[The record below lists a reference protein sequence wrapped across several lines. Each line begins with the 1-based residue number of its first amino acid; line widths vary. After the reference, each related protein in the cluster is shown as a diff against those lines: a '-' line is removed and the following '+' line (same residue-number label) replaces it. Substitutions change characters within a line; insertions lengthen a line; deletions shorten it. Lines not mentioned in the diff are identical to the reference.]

1 MAALSRQEG
10 GAIILRPMTP
20 GDIPFGL
27 KLSLAAGWN
36 QTAADWALFLEQSTG
51 GSFIARYRGREA
63 GTVTTVSYQN
73 RLHWIGMVLVAEEFR
88 RLGIGTILL
97 EAAIAAV
104 QGQGAVC
111 LDATPAGKKLYD
123 RLGFRDVV
131 PLSRW
136 LRQSGGAVP
145 RPAPLCK
152 PLTEAMLPAA
162 AEYDRQIFG
171 ADRTAILGVLARR
184 AAPLAYAAEHAGRLS
199 GYCLGRY
206 GSHSTQIGPVA
217 ADSLE
222 CARDLFLAALQPC
235 AQERVIVDIPLHQ
248 HQPDWI
254 HFIRGL
260 GFVEQRPFM
269 RMSLGNFTLA
279 EQHTKQLAIAG
290 PEIG

>member
-1 MAALSRQEG
+1 MAALSRQEA
-10 GAIILRPMTP
+10 GAVTLRPMTP

-36 QTAADWALFLEQSTG
+36 QTAADWALFLEQSAG
-51 GSFIARYRGREA
+51 GSFIASYRGLEA

-88 RLGIGTILL
+88 RLGIGTALL

-104 QGQGAVC
+104 QGLGAVC

-123 RLGFRDVV
+123 TLGFRDVV

-136 LRQSGGAVP
+136 LRQPGEAAP
-145 RPAPLCK
+145 RPDSLCQ

-162 AEYDRQIFG
+162 AEYDRPIFG
-171 ADRTAILGVLARR
+171 ANRTAILRALARR
-184 AAPLAYAAEHAGRLS
+184 AVPLAYAAGHAGRLS

-222 CARDLFLAALQPC
+222 SARDLFLTALQPC
-235 AQERVIVDIPLHQ
+235 SGQRVIVDIPLHQ
-248 HQPDWI
+248 PDWI
-254 HFIRGL
+254 QFLRGL

-279 EQHTKQLAIAG
+279 EQHAKQFAIAG
-290 PEIG
+290 PETG